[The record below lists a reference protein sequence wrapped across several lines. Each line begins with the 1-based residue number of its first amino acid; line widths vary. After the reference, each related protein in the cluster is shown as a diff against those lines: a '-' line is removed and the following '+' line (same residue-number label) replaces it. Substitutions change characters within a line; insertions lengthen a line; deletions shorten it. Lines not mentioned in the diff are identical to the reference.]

1 MEVGTEAGIRPELV
15 EEAARSLNPYLPPT
29 PLQQSRALTV
39 KAGCQ
44 VFLKIESIQPTRSFK
59 VRGALNKLILMSAA
73 DRQAGVITASAG
85 NHGQG
90 VAYAA
95 AAFGIAATVF
105 VPENANLLKVE
116 SMKRLGARVVP
127 AGRSYQEAY
136 QEATRVQAVTGATLV
151 HAFDDPQVIAGQG
164 TVGVEIGEQLP
175 ETDTVLVP
183 VGGGGLLAGIAL
195 YLKASRPAVRLI
207 GVEPQ
212 GADGLT
218 RSLAA
223 GQQVV
228 LDRVQTMADGLAA
241 SGPGRLNF
249 ELIKNRVDEMIRVGE
264 DEMLRAIRLLF
275 EWEHVLAEPSGAASL
290 AALLYRYTAEPD
302 ERVVLVLSGGNVTEE
317 VMMRALR
324 SR

>member
-1 MEVGTEAGIRPELV
+1 MEAGTEAGIRPELV
-15 EEAARSLNPYLPPT
+15 EEAARSLNSYLPPT
-29 PLQQSRALTV
+29 PLQLSRALTV

-59 VRGALNKLILMSAA
+59 VRGALNKLIRMSAA
-73 DRQAGVITASAG
+73 DRRAGVITASAG

-95 AAFGIAATVF
+95 AAFGITATVF

-151 HAFDDPQVIAGQG
+151 HAFDDPEVVAGQG
-164 TVGVEIGEQLP
+164 TIAVEISDQLP

-195 YLKASRPAVRLI
+195 YLKARRPAVRLI

-223 GQQVV
+223 GQQLV

-275 EWEHVLAEPSGAASL
+275 EWEHLLAEPSGAASL

-324 SR
+324 SH

>member
-15 EEAARSLNPYLPPT
+15 EEAARSLNPYLPAT

-59 VRGALNKLILMSAA
+59 VRGALNKLIRMSAA
-73 DRQAGVITASAG
+73 DRRAGVITASAG

-136 QEATRVQAVTGATLV
+136 QEATRAQAASGATLV

-195 YLKASRPAVRLI
+195 YLKARRPAVRLI

-249 ELIKNRVDEMIRVGE
+249 ELLKNRVDEMIRVGE

-275 EWEHVLAEPSGAASL
+275 EWEHLLAEPSGAASL

>member
-15 EEAARSLNPYLPPT
+15 EEAARSLNPYLPAT

-59 VRGALNKLILMSAA
+59 VRGALNKLIRMSAA
-73 DRQAGVITASAG
+73 DRRAGVITASAG

-105 VPENANLLKVE
+105 VPETANLLKVE

-136 QEATRVQAVTGATLV
+136 QEATRAQAASGATLV

-195 YLKASRPAVRLI
+195 YLKARRPAVRLI

-249 ELIKNRVDEMIRVGE
+249 ELLKNRVDEMIRVGE

-275 EWEHVLAEPSGAASL
+275 EWEHLLAEPAGAASL

>member
-183 VGGGGLLAGIAL
+183 VGGGGLLAGMAL
-195 YLKASRPAVRLI
+195 YLKARRPAVRLI

-249 ELIKNRVDEMIRVGE
+249 ELLKNRVDEMIRVGE

-275 EWEHVLAEPSGAASL
+275 EWEHLLAEPSGAAPL
-290 AALLYRYTAEPD
+290 AALLHRYRAEPD

>member
-105 VPENANLLKVE
+105 VPENANSLKVE